1 MDCHANTVNF
11 FIYFLFG
18 VLNKVSVLHINNS
31 FRKLFSEKS
40 SGGEIESLLNILFMI
55 TMITSLASFTG
66 TFVNK
71 FSS

>member
-1 MDCHANTVNF
+1 MLTPS
-11 FIYFLFG
+11 ISLYISLFG